1 MEEEEI
7 TYLSADDKTRILEM
21 WKETPMRCPKIS
33 KVTVHMGVGTSGE
46 RLEKAITVLEHLTKQ
61 KPVKL
66 LARKTIRDF
75 GIRKFEPIT
84 AKVTL
89 RGKRGIDFLKRALSV
104 VDNKIKFS
112 SLDDH
117 GNFSFGIKEHIELPE
132 TAYEP
137 ALGIFGLDVCV
148 NLEHPGHRVSR
159 RRKYSHKVKNYM
171 TKLETMVF
179 LNTQLGTEIIKEYVT
194 SYY

>member
-1 MEEEEI
+1 MEEEEVSYF
-7 TYLSADDKTRILEM
+7 TAEDKNNILEM
-21 WKETPMRCPKIS
+21 WKAMPMRHPKVT
-33 KVTVHMGVGTSGE
+33 KVTVHMGIGTSGE
-46 RLEKAITVLEHLTKQ
+46 RLEKAITVLETLTKQ

-66 LARKTIRDF
+66 IAKKTIRDF
-75 GIRKFEPIT
+75 GIRKYEPIT

-89 RGKRGIDFLKRALSV
+89 RGKKATEFLKRALTV
-104 VDNKIKFS
+104 PENKIKFS
-112 SLDDH
+112 SIDA

-132 TAYEP
+132 VVYEP

-148 NLEHPGHRVSR
+148 SLEHPGRRVSR
-159 RRKYSHKVKNYM
+159 RRKYTHKVKNYM

-179 LNTQLGTEIIKEYVT
+179 LNTQFGTKIVKEIVT